1 MTRALFLQHN
11 MYYVAFQVT
20 RTIALSAL
28 GANANHYASHE
39 YRIPRDV
46 EFVSALLH
54 ASDERFWYDLRII
67 SQPNLTT
74 PHQGAIQIVF
84 LCRMDCDEATAQIHA
99 QSLAHL
105 LNARF
110 VDISWQQ
117 IHDVAPLLQ
126 PFAVQHAAT
135 LMRRTGFLQL
145 PDQTAPATHIG
156 FRAEPT
162 PRTDNQELFYISSF
176 MFSTTA
182 VDTLYTYLLSAA
194 QPIMVSVRMQR
205 TQLTSAEHTF
215 FHQHIKHYDNTHHY
229 PDATRQMLGLY
240 QSAMNTMQLR
250 LRDMAA
256 QLQVTIATSA
266 PLPPHLIDLVGNV
279 ITQPAG
285 GFMSSRYEL
294 NPAQLLGGY
303 MVHPHHDPHAVQQA
317 LAAIAFCDVPNDA
330 LSAIGTRISQLFDIT
345 EASLVFRLPVSR
357 NTPLPG
363 VTMQSHR
370 TLPPST
376 GLSTT
381 GTRIGMSGTGGLD
394 QPIHIAP
401 VDRTRHCYLIG
412 QTGTGKSTVLKSMIL
427 DDIANGMGV
436 CAIDPHGDLI
446 TDLLAQIPAHRRD
459 DVIVIDPTNSDAPI
473 GLNLFE
479 YETQAE
485 REMAIQLFEKIIELL
500 EYAKGTP
507 PLYMGPVFFQHL
519 RNNAYWVTQDPLDPG
534 TVIELYNMYA
544 IKNYAERW
552 DHHTQND
559 SKLITWHRV
568 LKSNDYHKQGD
579 EGHTSFSYFTSKF
592 EDFIFDTRI
601 RRIFGQK
608 HSTINF
614 FEAMNTQK
622 IILINLSRGL
632 LSEVASTFIGGVIL
646 AKLQQAALKRAE
658 LPIAQRPTFAIYVDE
673 FQNYTSDSF
682 ISLLSESRKYG
693 IALTLANQFLA
704 QIENKRIIQAILG
717 NVGTII
723 SFRVGLADA
732 ETLTPRFAPEF
743 GREDLINLPN
753 WQAYVATQV
762 AGQSQR
768 PFSMRTVT
776 PVRDLDN
783 SVAAQIIAQSAQRYG
798 TTAAKVD
805 TIIAQSMQPS
815 RTAPAESEASMT
827 TSAPITPTST
837 WHFPKQ
843 LMHRTIQRGDH
854 TTFVL
859 DGIWAKYWGDTQ
871 IFTLALPPQI
881 TTTLATMPITN
892 MQFGRYQNSISR
904 KFTDICHV
912 NTALDVLNYCRHN
925 GDSTTVYP
933 HFDHEDSQSIREA
946 LYRVLQNDH
955 GIAPT
960 LRQAIIR
967 TNFGVTRDDAG
978 HVHVWGT
985 PDGPIQIGQACQ
997 TIAAGDNFV
1006 LMCNHH
1012 GVVTAWGDNSRNQCD
1027 IPADLPAIQHIMTG
1041 YDFCLAI
1048 DTNGIGHMWGN
1059 NRNGECNL
1067 PATPLRLAATGYD
1080 HTVAVTHDNHIICWG
1095 VNAHGSC
1102 DVPLVVR
1109 DLITPIVAVH
1119 AGFNCSFVLDSNGTV
1134 YHWGENHAS
1143 DDTFTIP
1150 QHGIFA
1156 LYGYHEQLFLCHN
1169 DGHIIQW
1176 RTTHHL
1182 PSELTSHQIVDLQCD
1197 KNDNALAIY
1206 THTTMPRATS
1216 WRPIALID
1224 VPTMPTHIATRLN
1237 ELGIATV
1244 DLLLRMTD
1252 QQLRSIR
1259 IIQEYPTDYQTA
1271 LDAVRSYCASQQ
1283 FAIADWPLHAVAM
1296 ARLTI
1301 SAQLLTV
1308 MQQSIDYLELT
1319 VRTSNCLRRADIAT
1333 IGQILQMN
1341 TQQLA
1346 KIRNLQSKSL
1356 TELHDKV
1363 RNYCALQQVDIGN
1376 WPHDAIDTNTP
1387 RPASLLLPASLSS
1400 RSDDSFDFD
1409 LDDDFFKNL

>member
-1 MTRALFLQHN
+1 MSLFWHHDT
-11 MYYVAFQVT
+11 YYVAFQVT

-84 LCRMDCDEATAQIHA
+84 LCRMDCDQATAQIHA

-110 VDISWQQ
+110 IDIVWQQ
-117 IHDVAPLLQ
+117 VHDVAPLLQ
-126 PFAVQHAAT
+126 PFAVHHAAT

-145 PDQTAPATHIG
+145 PDQAAPATHIG
-156 FRAEPT
+156 FRAEP
-162 PRTDNQELFYISSF
+162 PPHTDNQELFYISSF

-182 VDTLYTYLLSAA
+182 VDTLYTYLLSAS

-205 TQLTSAEHTF
+205 TQLTSAEHAF
-215 FHQHIKHYDNTHHY
+215 FHHHIKHYNNTHHY

-256 QLQVTIATSA
+256 QLQVTIATST

-279 ITQPAG
+279 MTQPAG

-303 MVHPHHDPHAVQQA
+303 VVHQHEDLGAAHQA
-317 LAAIAFCDVPNDA
+317 LAIVDFCPIPTPSLMA
-330 LSAIGTRISQLFDIT
+330 SGARIQQLFDIT

-363 VTMQSHR
+363 VAMQSHR
-370 TLPPST
+370 TLPPPT

-381 GTRIGMSGTGGLD
+381 GTRIGTSGTRGLS

-401 VDRTRHCYLIG
+401 IDRTRHCYLVG

-436 CAIDPHGDLI
+436 CTIDPHGDLI
-446 TDLLAQIPAHRRD
+446 TDILAQIPAHRRD

-479 YETQAE
+479 YETQEE

-500 EYAKGTP
+500 EYAKGTKP
-507 PLYMGPVFFQHL
+507 EYMGPVFWQHL

-544 IKNYAERW
+544 IKDYPQRW
-552 DHHTQND
+552 DHRTQND
-559 SKLITWHRV
+559 SKLTTWNRI
-568 LKSNDYHKQGD
+568 LESNSYHKQGD

-608 HSTINF
+608 RSTLNF
-614 FEAMNTQK
+614 FEAMNSQK

-658 LPIAQRPTFAIYVDE
+658 LAATHRPTYAIYVDE

-723 SFRVGLADA
+723 AFRVGLADA

-743 GREDLINLPN
+743 NREDLINLPN

-768 PFSMRTVT
+768 PFSMHTVT
-776 PVRDLDN
+776 PALDLDD
-783 SVAAQIIAQSAQRYG
+783 SVAAHIIAQSAQRYG
-798 TTAAKVD
+798 TPRAVVD
-805 TIIAQSMQPS
+805 AIIAQSMQLS
-815 RTAPAESEASMT
+815 RTAPTESEPSVT
-827 TSAPITPTST
+827 TSAPITPTTT

-843 LMHRTIQRGDH
+843 LMHRTIQRGDR

-859 DGIWAKYWGDTQ
+859 DGIWSKYWGDTQ
-871 IFTLALPPQI
+871 IFAIGLPPQI

-912 NTALDVLNYCRHN
+912 NTALDVLNYCRRN
-925 GDSTTVYP
+925 SDSTTVYP

-946 LYRVLQNDH
+946 LYRVLHNGH
-955 GIAPT
+955 GSAPT

-967 TNFGVTRDDAG
+967 TNFGVMRDAAD
-978 HVHVWGT
+978 HVYVWGT
-985 PDGPIQIGQACQ
+985 PDGPTQIGQACRA
-997 TIAAGDNFV
+997 IAAGDNFV
-1006 LMCNHH
+1006 LMCDHH

-1027 IPADLPAIQHIMTG
+1027 IPTDLPPIHHIVAG
-1041 YDFCLAI
+1041 YDFCLAL
-1048 DTNGIGHMWGN
+1048 DAHGIGYMWGN
-1059 NRNGECNL
+1059 NSNGECNL
-1067 PATPLRLAATGYD
+1067 PPPPLRLVSAGQS
-1080 HTVAVTHDNHIICWG
+1080 HTIAVTHDNQIRCWG
-1095 VNAHGSC
+1095 QNTDGCC

-1134 YHWGENHAS
+1134 YHWGENHTT
-1143 DDTFTIP
+1143 DDTFTFP

-1169 DGHIIQW
+1169 DGRIIQW
-1176 RTTHHL
+1176 RTTHQL
-1182 PSELTSHQIVDLQCD
+1182 PSEITSHQIVDLQCD
-1197 KNDNALAIY
+1197 KHDNVLAIY
-1206 THTTMPRATS
+1206 THTPLVRTHTLP
-1216 WRPIALID
+1216 PALLTD
-1224 VPTMPTHIATRLN
+1224 VPTMPAHIATRLS

-1244 DLLLRMTD
+1244 AVLLRMTD

-1259 IIQEYPTDYQTA
+1259 IIQEYPADYQA
-1271 LDAVRSYCASQQ
+1271 CISAVQAYCTSHQ
-1283 FAIADWPLHAVAM
+1283 FAITDWPQQAVNVD
-1296 ARLTI
+1296 TI
-1301 SAQLLTV
+1301 SVTPQFITV
-1308 MQQSIDYLELT
+1308 MQQSIQQLNMST
-1319 VRTSNCLRRADIAT
+1319 HTKNCLRRADINT
-1333 IGQILQMN
+1333 IGDVLLLTAQQIS
-1341 TQQLA
+1341 A
-1346 KIRNLQSKSL
+1346 IRNLNPKSAKEAIQTIQS
-1356 TELHDKV
+1356 
-1363 RNYCALQQVDIGN
+1363 YCAHHHIDIGD
-1376 WPHDAIDTNTP
+1376 WPQKAITRNTT
-1387 RPASLLLPASLSS
+1387 ASLPPPPST
-1400 RSDDSFDFD
+1400 RSDDSYDF
-1409 LDDDFFKNL
+1409 DDDFFKDL

>member
-1 MTRALFLQHN
+1 
-11 MYYVAFQVT
+11 
-20 RTIALSAL
+20 
-28 GANANHYASHE
+28 
-39 YRIPRDV
+39 
-46 EFVSALLH
+46 
-54 ASDERFWYDLRII
+54 
-67 SQPNLTT
+67 
-74 PHQGAIQIVF
+74 
-84 LCRMDCDEATAQIHA
+84 
-99 QSLAHL
+99 
-105 LNARF
+105 
-110 VDISWQQ
+110 
-117 IHDVAPLLQ
+117 
-126 PFAVQHAAT
+126 
-135 LMRRTGFLQL
+135 
-145 PDQTAPATHIG
+145 
-156 FRAEPT
+156 
-162 PRTDNQELFYISSF
+162 
-176 MFSTTA
+176 MFSTTV
-182 VDTLYTYLLSAA
+182 VDTLFTYLQYSS
-194 QPIMVSVRMQR
+194 QPIMLSIRLQR
-205 TQLTSAEHTF
+205 TQLSRAEHEF
-215 FHQHIKHYDNTHHY
+215 FYQHITHYDAVQHY
-229 PDATRQMLGLY
+229 PDATQHMLRLY

-256 QLQVTIATSA
+256 QLQVTIASPA
-266 PLPPHLIDLVGNV
+266 PLPPHLIDLVGSM

-345 EASLVFRLPVSR
+345 EASLVFRLPTSR

-363 VTMQSHR
+363 VAMQSHR
-370 TLPPST
+370 TLPPPT

-381 GTRIGMSGTGGLD
+381 GTLIGESIAGGVHH
-394 QPIHIAP
+394 PIRIAP
-401 VDRTRHCYLIG
+401 IDRTRHCYLIG

-459 DVIVIDPTNSDAPI
+459 DVIVVDPSQTDFPI

-479 YETQAE
+479 YDTQEE
-485 REMAIQLFEKIIELL
+485 REMAIQLFEKIIALL
-500 EYAKGTP
+500 EYAKGTIP
-507 PLYMGPVFFQHL
+507 EYMGPIFWQHL

-544 IKNYAERW
+544 IKDYAQRW
-552 DHHTQND
+552 DPHTQND
-559 SKLITWHRV
+559 SKLITWQQILR
-568 LKSNDYHKQGD
+568 SNDYHKQGND
-579 EGHTSFSYFTSKF
+579 AHSSFSYFTSKF

-608 HSTINF
+608 RSTLNF
-614 FEAMNTQK
+614 FTAMNSQK
-622 IILINLSRGL
+622 IVLINLSRGL

-723 SFRVGLADA
+723 AFRVGLADA

-743 GREDLINLPN
+743 NREDLINLPN

-768 PFSMRTVT
+768 PFSMHTVT
-776 PVRDLDN
+776 PVRDLDDH
-783 SVAAQIIAQSAQRYG
+783 VVTQIIAQSAQRYG
-798 TTAAKVD
+798 TAAAKVD
-805 TIIAQSMQPS
+805 AIITQSMQLS
-815 RTAPAESEASMT
+815 RTAPAEHEASVT
-827 TSAPITPTST
+827 ASAPITPTTT

-843 LMHRTIQRGDH
+843 LMHRTIQRGDR

-859 DGIWAKYWGDTQ
+859 DGIWAKYWGDTR
-871 IFTLALPPQI
+871 IFAIGLPPQI
-881 TTTLATMPITN
+881 TTTLATMSITN

-904 KFTDICHV
+904 KFADICHV

-946 LYRVLQNDH
+946 LYRVLHNGH
-955 GIAPT
+955 GSAPT

-985 PDGPIQIGQACQ
+985 PDGPTQIGQACK

-1006 LMCNHH
+1006 LMCDHD

-1134 YHWGENHAS
+1134 YHWGENHS
-1143 DDTFTIP
+1143 TDDTFTFP

-1224 VPTMPTHIATRLN
+1224 VPTMPAHIATRLN

-1259 IIQEYPTDYQTA
+1259 IIQEYPDDYQIA
-1271 LDAVRSYCASQQ
+1271 LDAVRAYCASQQ

-1308 MQQSIDYLELT
+1308 MQQSIDHLELT

-1341 TQQLA
+1341 TAQIVT
-1346 KIRNLQSKSL
+1346 IRNLNSQSRA
-1356 TELHDKV
+1356 ELHDKV
-1363 RNYCALQQVDIGN
+1363 RNYCALQQIDIGN
-1376 WPHDAIDTNTP
+1376 WPHDAIDTHIP

-1409 LDDDFFKNL
+1409 LDDDFFKDL